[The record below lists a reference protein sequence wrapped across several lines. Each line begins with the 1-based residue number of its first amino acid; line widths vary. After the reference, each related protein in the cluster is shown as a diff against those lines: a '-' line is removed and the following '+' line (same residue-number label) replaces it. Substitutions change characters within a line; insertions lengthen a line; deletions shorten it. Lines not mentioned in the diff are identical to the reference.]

1 MSSRRSIRLISIIGI
16 AIFLVILANIDV
28 LATLEVLLSVDPSYL
43 AVALLINGMAVV
55 IKAKKWNIIVD
66 SVRSGFSLWQSIIG
80 FLVGFSLSTLTPGK
94 VGDVVRCLYV
104 KNESCTTGMA
114 LSTVVIDRVI
124 DLALLFAFGI
134 VALIV
139 FSALIGVEIISGGL
153 LLILVCAIA
162 FGIYIISHKTYME
175 KILKPL
181 FTVFIPERYRSKL
194 SGYFD
199 DFYSGFD
206 TFSISHRQVAECV
219 GAGVISWV
227 LAVVYASLLAKSI
240 GIEAG
245 YYMFLVI
252 PIISMLDL
260 LPISIS
266 GIGTRDATLL
276 YLFGIIA
283 IPRETTIAFSLLY
296 LVSSYWLVA
305 LVGLVFWLQYP
316 IPLTGLG
323 EESPAPQAET

>member
-1 MSSRRSIRLISIIGI
+1 MSIIGI
-16 AIFLVILANIDV
+16 AIFLVILVNLDIPAILDI
-28 LATLEVLLSVDPSYL
+28 LISVNVYYL
-43 AVALLINGMAVV
+43 AAALLVNGMVVV
-55 IKAKKWNIIVD
+55 IKAKKWSIIVD

-104 KNESCTTGMA
+104 KNDSCTTGMA

-124 DLALLFAFGI
+124 DLVLLFVFGI
-134 VALIV
+134 IALIV
-139 FSALIGVEIISGGL
+139 FSALIGVEIVSGGL
-153 LLILVCAIA
+153 LLALVWVLA
-162 FGIYIISHKTYME
+162 FGIYTVSRKTHME
-175 KILKPL
+175 KILRPF
-181 FTVFIPERYRSKL
+181 FTVFIPTRYRNRL

-206 TFSISHRQVAECV
+206 AFFASRRQAAECV
-219 GAGVISWV
+219 GVGAVSWI

-240 GIEAG
+240 GIDAG

-266 GIGTRDATLL
+266 GIGTRDAALI
-276 YLFGIIA
+276 YLFGIVAIA
-283 IPRETTIAFSLLY
+283 PEAAIAFSILY

-316 IPLTGLG
+316 IPLTGLNEG
-323 EESPAPQAET
+323 APALQGDA